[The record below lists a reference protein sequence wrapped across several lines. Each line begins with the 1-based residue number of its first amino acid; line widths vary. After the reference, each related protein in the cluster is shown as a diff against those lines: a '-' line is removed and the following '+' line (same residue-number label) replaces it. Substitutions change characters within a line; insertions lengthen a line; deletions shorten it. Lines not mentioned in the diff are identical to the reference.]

1 MIFIRI
7 GIKSSSSYTKPT
19 TQYNNQVLP
28 PLINIRLLSNVF
40 LNSISTDIVETI
52 NWSENEHESVPAIYK
67 STPPIISKSISTS
80 ISSSTSTSHN
90 NPPIL
95 KSLYPIL
102 NSFNNKTSDLENK
115 QLDVIYLKDL
125 LSEASCVLTDNIISM
140 NLEKWDGRGIK
151 ELIKIPSV

>member
-1 MIFIRI
+1 MICIRI
-7 GIKSSSSYTKPT
+7 GNKSSSSYTKPT

-80 ISSSTSTSHN
+80 ISSYTSTSHD
-90 NPPIL
+90 NPHTL
-95 KSLYPIL
+95 KSLYSIL
-102 NSFNNKTSDLENK
+102 NSLNVNTSDVENK
-115 QLDVIYLKDL
+115 QIDVIYLENL
-125 LSEASCVLTDNIISM
+125 LSEVCCILIDNNISM
-140 NLEKWDGRGIK
+140 NL
-151 ELIKIPSV
+151 